1 MKRNDKDITE
11 EMKHQFKIIVV
22 FVYIVLCNPFAYSA
36 EENDLSEAIN
46 SLFDNREGRPGCAV
60 GVINNGKYI
69 HKRGYGLAN
78 LENNISIDENS
89 IFRIGSISKQFTAM
103 TIAILEEKGLLTF
116 EDEMQKH
123 IPDLIDYGE
132 KVTINQ
138 MVHHFSGLG
147 DYEYMD
153 YPGRFRNAVD
163 EEFRWGNEDY
173 LTNDE
178 FHALIKTL
186 PLIRKPERKFWY
198 SNTGYAL
205 LALVAQNLSGLS
217 LRELAEREIFNPLE
231 MNDTFFND
239 DVNLI
244 VKNRAD
250 AYSPIK
256 GKSGQYKINMT
267 NLSWV
272 GDGGVHTSLNDFI
285 KWDQNFYD
293 NKLGGADVSLI
304 KTMEKTYA
312 ETKVKKRNQK
322 MSREQRNQQT
332 YAFAQNLAYYNGYK
346 RWSHSGSWVGYLAYY
361 TRFPELSFSTAV
373 FCNTNEINAT
383 KIANDIVDLFF
394 KMKQKSSD

>member
-1 MKRNDKDITE
+1 
-11 EMKHQFKIIVV
+11 MKHQFKIIVV
-22 FVYIVLCNPFAYSA
+22 FVCILLCNPFAYSA
-36 EENDLSEAIN
+36 EENDLSKAID

-78 LENNISIDENS
+78 LEHNISIDENS

-103 TIAILEEKGLLTF
+103 AIAILEEKGLLAF
-116 EDEMQKH
+116 DDEMQKH

-132 KVTINQ
+132 EVTINQ
-138 MVHHFSGLG
+138 MIHHFSGLG
-147 DYEYMD
+147 DYEDMD

-173 LTNDE
+173 LTNEE
-178 FHALIKTL
+178 FYALIKTL
-186 PLIRKPERKFWY
+186 PLFRKPERKFWY
-198 SNTGYAL
+198 SNAGYAL
-205 LALVAQNLSGLS
+205 LTLVAQNVSGLS
-217 LRELAEREIFNPLE
+217 LRELAERDIFKPLA

-244 VKNRAD
+244 IKNRAD
-250 AYSPIK
+250 GYSPIK
-256 GKSGQYKINMT
+256 GKPGQYKINMT

-293 NKLGGADVSLI
+293 NKLGAAEVSLI

-322 MSREQRNQQT
+322 MSREQENQRT

-346 RWSHSGSWVGYLAYY
+346 RWSHSGSWVGYLAHY

-373 FCNTNEINAT
+373 FCNTNEIDAT
-383 KIANDIVDLFF
+383 MIADNIVDLFF
-394 KMKQKSSD
+394 KMKQESSD

>member
-1 MKRNDKDITE
+1 
-11 EMKHQFKIIVV
+11 MKHQFKIIVV
-22 FVYIVLCNPFAYSA
+22 FVCILLCNPFAYGA
-36 EENDLSEAIN
+36 EENNLSKAID

-60 GVINNGKYI
+60 GVINNGEYI

-78 LENNISIDENS
+78 LEQNISIDENS
-89 IFRIGSISKQFTAM
+89 IFRIASISKQFTAM
-103 TIAILEEKGLLTF
+103 AIAILEEKGLLAF
-116 EDEMQKH
+116 DDEMQKH

-138 MVHHFSGLG
+138 MIHHFSGLG

-173 LTNDE
+173 LTNEE
-178 FHALIKTL
+178 FYALIQTL

-205 LALVAQNLSGLS
+205 LGLVAQNVSGLS
-217 LRELAEREIFNPLE
+217 LRELAERDIFKPLA
-231 MNDTFFND
+231 MNDSFFND

-244 VKNRAD
+244 IKNRAD

-256 GKSGQYKINMT
+256 GKPGQYKINMT

-293 NKLGGADVSLI
+293 NKLGAADVSLI
-304 KTMEKTYA
+304 RTMEETYT
-312 ETKVKKRNQK
+312 ETKVRKRNQK
-322 MSREQRNQQT
+322 MSREQENQKT
-332 YAFAQNLAYYNGYK
+332 YAFAQNFAYYNGYK
-346 RWSHSGSWVGYLAYY
+346 RWSHSGSWVGYLAHY
-361 TRFPELSFSTAV
+361 TRFPELSFSTVV
-373 FCNTNEINAT
+373 FCNTNEIDAT
-383 KIANDIVDLFF
+383 MIADNIVDLFF
-394 KMKQKSSD
+394 KMKQEPSD

>member
-1 MKRNDKDITE
+1 
-11 EMKHQFKIIVV
+11 MKHQFKIIVV
-22 FVYIVLCNPFAYSA
+22 FICILLSNPPAYST
-36 EENDLSEAIN
+36 EDNNLSKAID
-46 SLFDNREGRPGCAV
+46 SLFNNREGRPGCAV
-60 GVINNGKYI
+60 GVINNGEYI

-78 LENNISIDENS
+78 LEHNISIDENS

-103 TIAILEEKGLLTF
+103 AIAILEEQGLLAF
-116 EDEMQKH
+116 NDEMQKH

-138 MVHHFSGLG
+138 MIHHFSGLG

-173 LTNDE
+173 LTNEE
-178 FHALIKTL
+178 FYALIKTL

-205 LALVAQNLSGLS
+205 LTLVAQNVSGLS
-217 LRELAEREIFNPLE
+217 LRELAERDIFKPLA
-231 MNDTFFND
+231 MNDSFFND

-244 VKNRAD
+244 IKNRAD

-256 GKSGQYKINMT
+256 GKPGQYKINMT

-272 GDGGVHTSLNDFI
+272 GDGGVYTSLNDFI

-293 NKLGGADVSLI
+293 NKLGAADESLI
-304 KTMEKTYA
+304 NTMEETYT
-312 ETKVKKRNQK
+312 ETKVRKRNQK
-322 MSREQRNQQT
+322 MSREQENQKT

-346 RWSHSGSWVGYLAYY
+346 RWSHSGSWVGYLAHY

-373 FCNTNEINAT
+373 FCNTNEIDAT
-383 KIANDIVDLFF
+383 IIADDIVDLFF
-394 KMKQKSSD
+394 EMKQEASD

>member
-1 MKRNDKDITE
+1 
-11 EMKHQFKIIVV
+11 MKHQFKIIVV
-22 FVYIVLCNPFAYSA
+22 FVCILLSNPFAYGT
-36 EENDLSEAIN
+36 EDNDLSKAID

-60 GVINNGKYI
+60 GVINNGEYI

-78 LENNISIDENS
+78 LEHNISIDENS

-103 TIAILEEKGLLTF
+103 AIAILEEKGLLAF
-116 EDEMQKH
+116 DDEMQKH

-132 KVTINQ
+132 EVTINQ
-138 MVHHFSGLG
+138 MIHHFSGLG
-147 DYEYMD
+147 DYEDMD
-153 YPGRFRNAVD
+153 YPGRFKNAVD

-173 LTNDE
+173 LTNKE
-178 FHALIKTL
+178 FYALIKTL
-186 PLIRKPERKFWY
+186 PLFRKPERKFWY
-198 SNTGYAL
+198 SNAGYAL
-205 LALVAQNLSGLS
+205 LTLVAQNVSGLN
-217 LRELAEREIFNPLE
+217 LRELAERDIFKPLA

-244 VKNRAD
+244 IKNRAD
-250 AYSPIK
+250 GYSPIK
-256 GKSGQYKINMT
+256 GKPSQYKINMT

-293 NKLGGADVSLI
+293 NKLGAAEVSLI

-322 MSREQRNQQT
+322 MSREQENQRT

-346 RWSHSGSWVGYLAYY
+346 RWSHSGSWVGYLAHY

-373 FCNTNEINAT
+373 FCNTNEIDAT
-383 KIANDIVDLFF
+383 MIADNIVDLFF
-394 KMKQKSSD
+394 KMKQESSD

>member
-1 MKRNDKDITE
+1 
-11 EMKHQFKIIVV
+11 MKHQFKIIVV
-22 FVYIVLCNPFAYSA
+22 FVCILLSNPFAYGA
-36 EENDLSEAIN
+36 EDNDLSKAID

-60 GVINNGKYI
+60 GVINNGEYI

-78 LENNISIDENS
+78 LEHNISIDENS

-103 TIAILEEKGLLTF
+103 AIAILEEQGLLAF
-116 EDEMQKH
+116 DDEMQKH

-138 MVHHFSGLG
+138 MIHHFSGLG

-173 LTNDE
+173 LTNEE
-178 FHALIKTL
+178 FYALIKTL

-205 LALVAQNLSGLS
+205 LTLVAQNVSGLS
-217 LRELAEREIFNPLE
+217 LRELAERDIFKPLA
-231 MNDTFFND
+231 MNDSFFND

-244 VKNRAD
+244 IKNRAD

-256 GKSGQYKINMT
+256 GKPGQYKINMT

-272 GDGGVHTSLNDFI
+272 GDGGVYTSLNDFI

-293 NKLGGADVSLI
+293 NKLGAADESLI
-304 KTMEKTYA
+304 NTMEETYT
-312 ETKVKKRNQK
+312 ETKVRKRNQK
-322 MSREQRNQQT
+322 MSREQENQKT

-346 RWSHSGSWVGYLAYY
+346 RWSHSGSWVGYLAHY

-373 FCNTNEINAT
+373 FCNTNEIDAT
-383 KIANDIVDLFF
+383 IIADDIVDLFF
-394 KMKQKSSD
+394 EMKQEASD

>member
-1 MKRNDKDITE
+1 
-11 EMKHQFKIIVV
+11 MKHQFKIIVV
-22 FVYIVLCNPFAYSA
+22 FVCILLCNPFAYGA
-36 EENDLSEAIN
+36 EENNLSKAID

-60 GVINNGKYI
+60 GVINNGEYI

-78 LENNISIDENS
+78 LEHNISIDENS
-89 IFRIGSISKQFTAM
+89 IFRIASISKQFTAM
-103 TIAILEEKGLLTF
+103 AIAILEEKGLLAF
-116 EDEMQKH
+116 DDEMQKH

-138 MVHHFSGLG
+138 MIHHFSGLG

-173 LTNDE
+173 LTNEE
-178 FHALIKTL
+178 FYALIQTL

-205 LALVAQNLSGLS
+205 LGLVAQNVSGLS
-217 LRELAEREIFNPLE
+217 LRELAERDIFKPLA
-231 MNDTFFND
+231 MNDSFFND

-244 VKNRAD
+244 IKNRAD

-256 GKSGQYKINMT
+256 GKPGQYKINMT

-293 NKLGGADVSLI
+293 NKLGAADVSLI
-304 KTMEKTYA
+304 RTMEETYT
-312 ETKVKKRNQK
+312 ETKVRKRNQK
-322 MSREQRNQQT
+322 MSREQENQRT
-332 YAFAQNLAYYNGYK
+332 YAFAQNFAYYNGYK
-346 RWSHSGSWVGYLAYY
+346 RWSHSGSWVGYLAHY
-361 TRFPELSFSTAV
+361 TRFPELSFSTVV
-373 FCNTNEINAT
+373 FCNTNEIDAT
-383 KIANDIVDLFF
+383 MIADNIVDLFF
-394 KMKQKSSD
+394 KMKQESSD